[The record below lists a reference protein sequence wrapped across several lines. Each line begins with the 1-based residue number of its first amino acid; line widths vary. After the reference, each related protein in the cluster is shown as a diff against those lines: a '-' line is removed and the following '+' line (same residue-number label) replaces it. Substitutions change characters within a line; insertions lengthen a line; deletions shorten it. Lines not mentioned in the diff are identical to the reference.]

1 VEARRGRR
9 SIIQVVTQE
18 KTITAAAA
26 VSIVREVT
34 AELLGS
40 CADRFARVESRRLAA
55 DAVAG
60 LQADLSE
67 KNCWTIA
74 KNAGHA
80 DPWRLQHFFADG
92 AWDEAGVRERVAE
105 AGWEHIAA
113 QPERV
118 LIFDE
123 TGDLKKGED
132 TVGVQRQ
139 YTGTAGRIENATVT
153 VFAAW
158 ATPGRRLLVDFEL
171 YLPQKWTSDPDRLA
185 CAGVPAE
192 TGFHTKIEQASF
204 ILARRIEA
212 GQVPTALAG
221 DAVYGR
227 SGPLRTQAETAGI
240 AYVLE
245 VGRDCQ
251 VKPAAALPAERVDAL
266 AEQIPTRNWSNRS
279 AGAGSR
285 GQRVYAWG
293 YLALDATGT
302 DGERGLLV
310 RWNRRKDEYAYYL
323 TYLPEGGTNL
333 ARLIRIAGLRWPI
346 ETTFQDTKG
355 RFGLDQHQM
364 RTWVSVHRWI
374 TLALLAATAN
384 AIAHQHIRRHGS
396 RLTLTG
402 LARLYGEITRTRH
415 DDDFHNH
422 WSDWICDHNDQAR
435 RSHYARRDDYCPS

>member
-1 VEARRGRR
+1 
-9 SIIQVVTQE
+9 
-18 KTITAAAA
+18 
-26 VSIVREVT
+26 VSIVRDVT

-40 CADRFARVESRRLAA
+40 CADRFARIESRRLAA

-74 KNAGHA
+74 KNAGHV
-80 DPWRLQHFFADG
+80 DPWRLQHFFNEG
-92 AWDEAGVRERVAE
+92 VWDEDGVRESVA
-105 AGWEHIAA
+105 AAAWDQIADA
-113 QPERV
+113 PERV
-118 LIFDE
+118 LVFDE
-123 TGDLKKGED
+123 TGDLKKGQD

-153 VFAAW
+153 AFAAW
-158 ATPGRRLLVDFEL
+158 ATPDRRLLVDYEL
-171 YLPQKWTSDPDRLA
+171 YLPQSWTSDPDRLA
-185 CAGVPAE
+185 RAGVPGNVA
-192 TGFHTKIEQASF
+192 FRTKIEQASQ
-204 ILARRIEA
+204 ILARRTAA

-227 SGPLRTQAETAGI
+227 SRPLRAQSEALGI

-245 VGRDCQ
+245 VGKDCQ
-251 VKPAAALPAERVDAL
+251 VKPDPALPPERVDAL

-293 YLALDATGT
+293 YLALDATGA
-302 DGERGLLV
+302 DGERGLLI

-323 TYLPEGGTNL
+323 TYLPEGGTDL
-333 ARLIRIAGLRWPI
+333 PRLIRIAGLRWPI

-364 RTWVSVHRWI
+364 RTWISVRRWI
-374 TLALLAATAN
+374 TLALLAAAAN
-384 AIAHQHIRRHGS
+384 AIAHNGIRRAGS

-415 DDDFHNH
+415 DIDFHH
-422 WSDWICDHNDQAR
+422 RWTEWICDHNEQAR
-435 RSHYARRDDYCPS
+435 RSHYQRRGDHQPS

>member
-1 VEARRGRR
+1 M
-9 SIIQVVTQE
+9 
-18 KTITAAAA
+18 
-26 VSIVREVT
+26 SIVREVT

-40 CADRFARVESRRLAA
+40 CAGRFSRVESRRLAA

-60 LQADLSE
+60 LQADLSR

-80 DPWRLQHFFADG
+80 DPWRLQHFFNDAV
-92 AWDEAGVRERVAE
+92 WDEDAVRDSTA
-105 AGWEHIAA
+105 AAAWEQIAS

-118 LIFDE
+118 LVFDE
-123 TGDLKKGED
+123 TGDVKKGEH

-158 ATPGRRLLVDFEL
+158 ATPDRRYLVDYEL
-171 YLPQKWTSDPDRLA
+171 YLPKAWTADPERMA
-185 CAGVPAE
+185 AAGVPDAVGFATKLVQAE
-192 TGFHTKIEQASF
+192 Q
-204 ILARRIEA
+204 ILARRIAA

-227 SGPLRTQAETAGI
+227 SEPLRRTAETEGI

-245 VGRDCQ
+245 VGKDHQ
-251 VKPAAALPAERVDAL
+251 ARVDPAIEAMRVEHL
-266 AEQIPTRNWSNRS
+266 AEAIPTRSWSNRS

-293 YLALDATGT
+293 YLALDSTGT

-323 TYLPEGGTNL
+323 TYLPQNAEGAGL

-346 ETTFQDTKG
+346 ETTFQDAKG
-355 RFGLDQHQM
+355 CFGLDQHQM
-364 RTWVSVHRWI
+364 RKWTSVRRWI
-374 TLALLAATAN
+374 TLAMLAACAT
-384 AIAHQHIRRHGS
+384 AIAHQNVRDAGS

-402 LARLYGEITRTRH
+402 LARLYGEITRAVH
-415 DDDFHNH
+415 HDDFHNH
-422 WSDWICDHNDQAR
+422 WAEWICDHNEQAR
-435 RSHYARRDDYCPS
+435 RSHYQRRGDHQPS

>member
-1 VEARRGRR
+1 
-9 SIIQVVTQE
+9 
-18 KTITAAAA
+18 
-26 VSIVREVT
+26 VSIVQTVT
-34 AELLGS
+34 AQLLGE
-40 CADRFARVESRRLAA
+40 CAGHFARVESRRLAA

-60 LQADLSE
+60 LGTDLPE
-67 KNCWTIA
+67 KNCWSIA

-92 AWDEAGVRERVAE
+92 AWNEDGVRETVAAAAWDQIE
-105 AGWEHIAA
+105 AR
-113 QPERV
+113 PERILV
-118 LIFDE
+118 FDE

-139 YTGTAGRIENATVT
+139 YTGTAGRIENTTVT

-158 ATPGRRLLVDFEL
+158 ATGDRRFLVDYEL
-171 YLPQKWTSDPDRLA
+171 YLPKSWTSDPDRLTR
-185 CAGVPAE
+185 AGVPTTTA
-192 TGFHTKIEQASF
+192 FATKIEQAEA
-204 ILARRIEA
+204 ILNRRVSA
-212 GQVPTALAG
+212 GQIPTALAG

-227 SGPLRTQAETAGI
+227 SGPLRARSEALRI

-245 VGRDCQ
+245 VGKDKQ
-251 VKPAAALPAERVDAL
+251 VKPDAALDAERVDAL

-293 YLALDATGT
+293 YLALDST
-302 DGERGLLV
+302 DLAGEGERGLLV
-310 RWNRRKDEYAYYL
+310 RWNRRKNEYAYYL

-333 ARLIRIAGLRWPI
+333 TRLIRIAGLRWPI

-355 RFGLDQHQM
+355 RFGLDHHQM
-364 RTWVSVHRWI
+364 RTWTSVRRWV
-374 TLALLAATAN
+374 TLSLLAATAC
-384 AIAHQHIRRHGS
+384 AIAHQAALAGGS
-396 RLTLTG
+396 RMTVTG

-422 WSDWICDHNDQAR
+422 WSEWICDHNEQAR
-435 RSHYARRDDYCPS
+435 QSHYRRRDDYCPS